1 MKVLKKVKSIVVL
14 SIVSGLIVLSGC
26 TSTTSSSTATPVSTA
41 KSTANS
47 NLPLVAIT
55 QIADHPA
62 LDTCRENVIKALE
75 EAGYKDGVN
84 IRIEY
89 KSAQGDVNNAVTI
102 AQDFVNKKAAVIIA
116 IATPSA
122 QAALT
127 EAKKAGIPLVFCA
140 VSDPVAAG
148 LATDTTHGV
157 SGVTGTSDKLPVK
170 EQLEL
175 IKKISPNT
183 KKIGILHNTAE
194 ANSDS
199 QLAEAKTVAKQLG
212 LEIVDKGVTNSSE
225 IATALDTLLPQVD
238 CIYNLT
244 DNLVVSSLSLVLS
257 KANAANKPV
266 YGSEDSQVTNG
277 CLASVGINYSD
288 LGKDTG
294 AMAAKIL
301 KGEKAEN
308 ISIITKLG
316 KNVTINETTAS
327 KLNITIPSDI
337 KSSATIVK

>member
-1 MKVLKKVKSIVVL
+1 MKLLKKVKSIVVL
-14 SIVSGLIVLSGC
+14 SIVSGIILLSGC
-26 TSTTSSSTATPVSTA
+26 TSTTSSTATPVSTA

-47 NLPLVAIT
+47 SLPLVAIT

-62 LDTCRENVIKALE
+62 LDTCRQNAIKALE

-122 QAALT
+122 QAAYT

-148 LATDTTHGV
+148 LAKDATHGV
-157 SGVTGTSDKLPVK
+157 SGVTGTCDKLPIK

-175 IKKISPNT
+175 IKKLSPNA
-183 KKIGILHNTAE
+183 KKVGILHNTAE

-199 QLAEAKTVAKQLG
+199 QLKEAKTIAPTLG

-225 IATALDTLLPQVD
+225 IATAVDSILPQVD

-266 YGSEDSQVTNG
+266 FGSEESQVTNG
-277 CLASVGINYSD
+277 CLASVGINYTD

-308 ISIITKLG
+308 ISIITQIG
-316 KNVTINETTAS
+316 KAVTINETTAG
-327 KLNITIPSDI
+327 KLKLTIPSDI
-337 KSSATIVK
+337 KSSAVLVK